1 MAKVGV
7 CLVRKH
13 AQENQ
18 EFYKTTLIKM
28 IFPLF
33 LWETNICDGFCNSGW
48 IDWIPFITK
57 FVHWQ
62 LYRTV
67 QLWLKSM
74 YSFKNISSLHL
85 CPIFPLFSWLE
96 YLFMMRI
103 SGWSAGGVDWQ
114 VWWHNNI
121 IIITY
126 HSTARPGVSIYWL
139 GYVENWLGWAD
150 LSIP

>member
-1 MAKVGV
+1 MCDGRVDNCKLMAKVGV

-67 QLWLKSM
+67 QLWLNFI
-74 YSFKNISSLHL
+74 YSFKKYFFSASLSNFL
-85 CPIFPLFSWLE
+85 PYFPGCFLI
-96 YLFMMRI
+96 MMQI

-126 HSTARPGVSIYWL
+126 
-139 GYVENWLGWAD
+139 
-150 LSIP
+150 